1 MSGNVAPKIVRDSSL
16 VLCLDA
22 ANTKSF
28 QVGTIKWLDLSG
40 DKLNATLYSGA
51 TYSSLNGGCI
61 SNVIFLTLVS
71 WLYYK
76 EPLTTTQ
83 IVGMVLGT
91 SAVIFLEQ

>member
-61 SNVIFLTLVS
+61 SNVIFLNPIDFKSSINSFSSEILTSL
-71 WLYYK
+71 L
-76 EPLTTTQ
+76 PLLF
-83 IVGMVLGT
+83 VA
-91 SAVIFLEQ
+91 S

>member
-16 VLCLDA
+16 ILCLDA

-61 SNVIFLTLVS
+61 AFDGVDDVVSFLVTNILS
-71 WLYYK
+71 Y
-76 EPLTTTQ
+76 T
-83 IVGMVLGT
+83 GSGT
-91 SAVIFLEQ
+91 IDFFL